1 VTRRLAGLLALLLR
15 GGQFGR
21 NGADKTFVARQ
32 AEDVI
37 DRIGFEQMVAAA
49 RDGNPRVAIRPTSH
63 LAQLSQ
69 LGEKNQQ
76 YQRRHSESLHY
87 TALAGARVLQ
97 YRCSLPS
104 FRRPVTCKYMARDFT
119 PKPKAE
125 KRVGLHYTRFSLIA
139 P

>member
-1 VTRRLAGLLALLLR
+1 MTRRLAGLLALLLR

-63 LAQLSQ
+63 LGPGCHGGGALVWACGGIEGLPNQLAPR
-69 LGEKNQQ
+69 G
-76 YQRRHSESLHY
+76 
-87 TALAGARVLQ
+87 G
-97 YRCSLPS
+97 PG
-104 FRRPVTCKYMARDFT
+104 PV
-119 PKPKAE
+119 AE
-125 KRVGLHYTRFSLIA
+125 GGTGR
-139 P
+139 